1 MYQFLLAIGIA
12 LSLPLS
18 AWAFPIDVELQ
29 PGAAQVSVRTTDLS
43 NLAALMLTNKGEV
56 TLQCRVSFV
65 NGPERPVS
73 RRVRLQPGKEVAVS
87 QFFRRA
93 INRVRVGIDCV
104 PEEAGNENP
113 GI

>member
-43 NLAALMLTNKGEV
+43 NLAALQLRNDGGGALYCQV
-56 TLQCRVSFV
+56 AFV
-65 NGPERPVS
+65 NGPERPVP
-73 RRVRLQPGKEVAVS
+73 RRVRLLPGEEVVVS

-93 INRVRVGIDCV
+93 INRVRVNIDCTAEGTES
-104 PEEAGNENP
+104 PA
-113 GI
+113 